1 MNYKSRLKLGE
12 QRKIIGVNITNVFAN
27 LSDPQKLSLV
37 REKIVTILL
46 HRRMCKGIIYVRKN
60 QRTLV

>member
-12 QRKIIGVNITNVFAN
+12 QRKILDVNIINVFAN
-27 LSDPQKLSLV
+27 LSVHQKFSLI

-46 HRRMCKGIIYVRKN
+46 HLRMWE
-60 QRTLV
+60 LSM

>member
-27 LSDPQKLSLV
+27 LSDHQKFSLV

-46 HRRMCKGIIYVRKN
+46 HRRMCKGIIYVRSN